1 MMIIKYMD
9 YEITGTPAEVME
21 LINMTTKQS
30 KAVPADMN
38 DCDGEICV
46 GDCDKCDKSTEQEVK
61 PAKPKQVR
69 GPYKKVLDV
78 GKMRALRNA
87 NWSYAKIA
95 DEMRCSESTVYK
107 KLKEA

>member
-1 MMIIKYMD
+1 MIIKYMD
-9 YEITGTPAEVME
+9 YEITGTPAEVKE
-21 LINMTTKQS
+21 FIDMTANKS
-30 KAVPADMN
+30 KAVPVDMN
-38 DCDGEICV
+38 ECDGEIRV
-46 GDCDKCDKSTEQEVK
+46 GDCDKCDKATEQKVK

>member
-21 LINMTTKQS
+21 FINMTANKS
-30 KAVPADMN
+30 KAVPADIN
-38 DCDGEICV
+38 KCDGEICV

>member
-1 MMIIKYMD
+1 MIIKYMD

-21 LINMTTKQS
+21 FINMTTKQS

-38 DCDGEICV
+38 KCDGEICV
-46 GDCDKCDKSTEQEVK
+46 GDYDKCDKSTEQEVK
-61 PAKPKQVR
+61 SVKPKQVR

>member
-1 MMIIKYMD
+1 MIIKYMD

-21 LINMTTKQS
+21 FINMTTKQS

-38 DCDGEICV
+38 KCDGEICV

-78 GKMRALRNA
+78 GKMKALRKA
-87 NWSYAKIA
+87 NWTLAQIA